1 MSGETKTVKIQYI
14 GSFCDDSGLREETIE
29 TTSKTPLDLI
39 EEIRVKRSLRLSCG
53 AMRIVINGKM
63 AGWHDPIQNGDEVA
77 FYPPVGG
84 G

>member
-1 MSGETKTVKIQYI
+1 MSGQNQTIKVQYI
-14 GSFCDDSGLREETIE
+14 GSFCDDSGMREEMID
-29 TTSKTPLDLI
+29 TTAETPLDLI

-63 AGWHDPIQNGDEVA
+63 AGWHDRLQNGDEVA